1 MKLSENI
8 LKELIR
14 EELQI
19 FNEEEEDS
27 SSWYNYA
34 LDLAGFAPL
43 VGEAADLA
51 NVIDYARKG
60 DYQMSALSAISL
72 IPVLGDAIGK
82 GSKAAVLLT
91 KLGKGGKAAAKGADA
106 ATTSKAFTQASSII
120 VKVKNTLRENAD
132 LINKLFTK
140 LEGIDNEELQKH
152 LPRVKQALQIFMK
165 EEPPQQIA
173 EWAALEEQQINKQL
187 VRKMKAAKLAAREWM
202 ERQKEAWRHE
212 KKTTADMSKLIYKQ
226 FPVLGQDNA
235 MRLAK
240 GEALVTEEELET
252 LNEELTK
259 TDKDDIKKMISKE
272 LDKVLKKE
280 IKDVLED
287 ELSKALNSK
296 ATKEE
301 IAEITKKV
309 MKKLYKDLSYH
320 HPYIID
326 RIKV

>member
-1 MKLSENI
+1 MVQ
-8 LKELIR
+8 LKRIIEEEVIR
-14 EELQI
+14 EEIESIFEEQAMAGATAKDNRKYWTSASAKLQNI
-19 FNEEEEDS
+19 IRTIYSTLNDKGERAQFLQQANDTINREFRVLAAQWKKGEREDDLNPEQEQAMQAAEKS
-27 SSWYNYA
+27 SSSKPRETA
-34 LDLAGFAPL
+34 AQEMGVSTQDLENINQKF
-43 VGEAADLA
+43 
-51 NVIDYARKG
+51 K
-60 DYQMSALSAISL
+60 
-72 IPVLGDAIGK
+72 
-82 GSKAAVLLT
+82 
-91 KLGKGGKAAAKGADA
+91 
-106 ATTSKAFTQASSII
+106 TS
-120 VKVKNTLRENAD
+120 
-132 LINKLFTK
+132 
-140 LEGIDNEELQKH
+140 
-152 LPRVKQALQIFMK
+152 
-165 EEPPQQIA
+165 
-173 EWAALEEQQINKQL
+173 LEEQEINKRL
-187 VRKMKAAKLAAREWM
+187 VRKMKAAKLAAREWI

-287 ELSKALNSK
+287 ELSKALKSK